1 MPSFATTL
9 VSNKAAFD
17 TSFRYDYEFSSNGE
31 NIISATIEVKNIPID
46 KEGYIDIK
54 LQYQI
59 TKSVINIRLQYQ
71 ITISDITFFVSLT
84 ISSGYSKSLRTF
96 TPPLTSEIPFV
107 SLYV

>member
-1 MPSFATTL
+1 MVTERIAYIL
-9 VSNKAAFD
+9 ILN
-17 TSFRYDYEFSSNGE
+17 Y
-31 NIISATIEVKNIPID
+31 NIR
-46 KEGYIDIK
+46 

-59 TKSVINIRLQYQ
+59 TISDYNIRLQYQITISDYNIRLQYQ

-107 SLYV
+107 SL